1 MTKKRVLILSIVLIG
16 LFSIY
21 KFAAMMAP
29 GSYAF
34 AEHYELNYPEDKV
47 IEAIK
52 TLKDSDPDLNV
63 PGVPIQG
70 NRPCLLDD
78 GKDGETD
85 YWYRFYFYDKK
96 KNQILLTWTR
106 PSGANATTFAFVSI
120 NNGLDLG
127 HWKDINDDFGF
138 FENRKIKK
146 DFEATILKKI
156 KEQLEKQ

>member
-1 MTKKRVLILSIVLIG
+1 MLIG

-34 AEHYELNYPEDKV
+34 AEHYALDYPEDEV

-63 PGVPIQG
+63 PNVTIQG
-70 NRPCLLDD
+70 SGSHALND
-78 GKDGETD
+78 GKGEDAD
-85 YWYRFYFYDKK
+85 YWYNFYFYNKK
-96 KNQILLTWTR
+96 KNQILFTWTR

-138 FENRKIKK
+138 FENREIKK

-156 KEQLEKQ
+156 KEKLAE